1 FDVEVGATRSAAS
14 NSSRRRLQDQEIKT
28 ARQQINKQRRELARQ
43 EREIT
48 RLRMELSAAS
58 RLGQDVKAE
67 EARWEIGSQQSG
79 ALPDFLI
86 VGAQKCGTTFLYHL
100 LNQHLNVAPASTKEV
115 HYFDVHFAK
124 GEDWYRSHFSPPSWR
139 KGRRSITGE
148 ASPYYLF
155 HPHAARRAANTVPK
169 AKLISLLRNPV
180 DRAYSDYKHKAR
192 EGRDPLSFEKAIE
205 AEEGRL
211 RGEREKMLADESY
224 LSPNHR
230 KFSYL
235 SRGIYVDQLI
245 EWCEYFDQDQML
257 VLNSEAFFADPLE
270 SLGPIFKFLGLPSW
284 EPELQSIRANS
295 NTRHEGTYGR
305 MSPDIRRRLETYFEP
320 HNRRLYNYLDVDF
333 GW

>member
-1 FDVEVGATRSAAS
+1 
-14 NSSRRRLQDQEIKT
+14 
-28 ARQQINKQRRELARQ
+28 
-43 EREIT
+43 
-48 RLRMELSAAS
+48 M
-58 RLGQDVKAE
+58 
-67 EARWEIGSQQSG
+67 
-79 ALPDFLI
+79 
-86 VGAQKCGTTFLYHL
+86 
-100 LNQHLNVAPASTKEV
+100 
-115 HYFDVHFAK
+115 
-124 GEDWYRSHFSPPSWR
+124 
-139 KGRRSITGE
+139 ITGE

-192 EGRDPLSFEKAIE
+192 EGRDPLSFEEAIE

-235 SRGIYVDQLI
+235 SRGIYVDQLM
-245 EWCEYFDQDQML
+245 EWREYFDQDQML

-270 SLGPIFKFLGLPSW
+270 SLGPILDFLGLPSW
-284 EPELQSIRANS
+284 EPEPQSIRANS

-305 MSPDIRRRLETYFEP
+305 MSPGIRRRLEAYFEP
-320 HNRRLYNYLDVDF
+320 HNRRLYDYLDVDF